1 FYYLSHRDGHPL
13 TLIVTPCAGVV
24 SWTVTSFEP
33 PQDERRGEESALTRW
48 PVNALIPGSPLFS
61 YEGDEAQNFT
71 IPRVRAGL
79 YRLEIK
85 TKADS
90 RKIDR
95 LPKTVL
101 LYATSSTLDHY
112 PVSYESRKGKRHRV
126 LRFQP
131 RRTRRRLT
139 VSWSQNPHLDPH
151 LSVYCLAVTSGTLV
165 HPPTLCAAQ
174 SVLTTHSRPMKRSGY
189 TKEHQHRGVPEG
201 LHCINQTRLT
211 FHGMKYNTT

>member
-1 FYYLSHRDGHPL
+1 MAFLFV
-13 TLIVTPCAGVV
+13 I
-24 SWTVTSFEP
+24 
-33 PQDERRGEESALTRW
+33 SALTRW

-85 TKADS
+85 TKGDS

-139 VSWSQNPHLDPH
+139 VSWSQ
-151 LSVYCLAVTSGTLV
+151 
-165 HPPTLCAAQ
+165 
-174 SVLTTHSRPMKRSGY
+174 
-189 TKEHQHRGVPEG
+189 
-201 LHCINQTRLT
+201 
-211 FHGMKYNTT
+211 KYKYIYY